1 MEFESVLARGLQV
14 LLALGGAYLLA
25 LWFVLI
31 VWTFRDIE
39 TRSRSV
45 VTQVFSTLLV
55 VLFWVPGL
63 MLYWMLRP
71 KQTLDEAYQR
81 SLEEEYLVQDIEEV
95 PVCPSCQRFVEDDF
109 RLCPHCQTELRENC
123 IHCDHLIDLNWH
135 ICPYCGTDQ
144 DRQVPAA
151 TIEPAAERWVA
162 IEAPARTPAL
172 NAASSPAALEVSQ
185 ASRET
190 QETVPRLERL
200 ERTRFARAIRPNG
213 HQNGAT
219 NQDEATSKS
228 TSPPSDGR
236 DDTPNDGQ
244 QSPEPATVPERFK
257 VESKS

>member
-1 MEFESVLARGLQV
+1 LEVESLVARGLQV

-55 VLFWVPGL
+55 VLFWLPGL
-63 MLYWMLRP
+63 MLYYVLRP
-71 KQTLDEAYQR
+71 KQTIDEAYQR
-81 SLEEEYLVQDIEEV
+81 SLEEEYLVQDLEEI

-123 IHCDHLIDLNWH
+123 VHCERLVDLQWH

-144 DRQVPAA
+144 ERQVAPAA
-151 TIEPAAERWVA
+151 LEPAAERWVA
-162 IEAPARTPAL
+162 IEAPSRAPAL
-172 NAASSPAALEVSQ
+172 SAAASQPALDVSEPDQ
-185 ASRET
+185 AT
-190 QETVPRLERL
+190 QDTTPRFERL
-200 ERTRFARAIRPNG
+200 DRMRFARAIRPNG

-219 NQDEATSKS
+219 KQQEATS
-228 TSPPSDGR
+228 TSAQTQGEDGEV
-236 DDTPNDGQ
+236 TPDNGQ
-244 QSPEPATVPERFK
+244 QPSEPATVPKRFK
-257 VESKS
+257 VES

>member
-1 MEFESVLARGLQV
+1 LEFESAIARGFQV

-109 RLCPHCQTELRENC
+109 RLCPHCQTELREDC
-123 IHCDHLIDLNWH
+123 VHCDRLIDLHWH

-144 DRQVPAA
+144 DRQMAPAS
-151 TIEPAAERWVA
+151 IEPAAERWVA
-162 IEAPARTPAL
+162 IETPARTPAL
-172 NAASSPAALEVSQ
+172 HAESSRPAIDVSRQ
-185 ASRET
+185 SPET
-190 QETVPRLERL
+190 QETAPRLERL
-200 ERTRFARAIRPNG
+200 DRMRFARAIRPNG
-213 HQNGAT
+213 HQNGAE
-219 NQDEATSKS
+219 QDGATAPSAQPS
-228 TSPPSDGR
+228 TSDG
-236 DDTPNDGQ
+236 DEPTQDGQ
-244 QSPEPATVPERFK
+244 PTSEPATVPERFK